1 VGYSWEDKWTFIK
14 VKIIATN
21 ILCKVMNDE
30 VYSRELLIEDLKNS
44 FEGWMRRSRGYRFKK
59 GTRSFHSTGIRLFKR
74 MESDLVPLR
83 LFPLLKCLI
92 RKIKSLDFF
101 QRMQIRFF
109 SIYALEKLHID
120 VYEA

>member
-74 MESDLVPLR
+74 MESDLVPLKII
-83 LFPLLKCLI
+83 FTIEVFNTKNKKSGLL
-92 RKIKSLDFF
+92 SAYAN
-101 QRMQIRFF
+101 QI
-109 SIYALEKLHID
+109 L
-120 VYEA
+120 